1 MSRTKC
7 QKRKLCSLL
16 RRCQLHT
23 VILCNKNCVV
33 LHCTFDNQYMYIIV
47 TERNTEQCELFYFL
61 DLPDSCNCGSQCIM
75 NLQMLFLSNLNINF
89 TQEIIVCI
97 SEMLYSYHLMHIL
110 MHLCCYINYMLGV
123 VSNNLAWCQYDTAS
137 CAIGSFL

>member
-47 TERNTEQCELFYFL
+47 TERNTERLKTIFL
-61 DLPDSCNCGSQCIM
+61 G
-75 NLQMLFLSNLNINF
+75 LSVHSFSLVLRLGFIIAQNKIGLCYIEDKNYNYNYVKIKIKLNIVG
-89 TQEIIVCI
+89 Q
-97 SEMLYSYHLMHIL
+97 LHH
-110 MHLCCYINYMLGV
+110 
-123 VSNNLAWCQYDTAS
+123 
-137 CAIGSFL
+137 